1 MFKKISTHRT
11 SSNFKISY
19 YFINSWLISKRLCKI
34 FFLFFFYN
42 IGFETFIYFFF
53 FLDFVRYTE
62 QSAYIHTYTH
72 TYIYIYMCVYSYM
85 YLHKCKRILLYQH
98 YDLNI
103 LYRTRFTYVQFVHIY
118 RTLLRYDPRGNEME
132 YVKRNENDITAT
144 HNIKITKLCIFIS

>member
-1 MFKKISTHRT
+1 
-11 SSNFKISY
+11 
-19 YFINSWLISKRLCKI
+19 
-34 FFLFFFYN
+34 
-42 IGFETFIYFFF
+42 
-53 FLDFVRYTE
+53 
-62 QSAYIHTYTH
+62 
-72 TYIYIYMCVYSYM
+72 MCVYSYM

-132 YVKRNENDITAT
+132 YVKRNENDTTAT